1 MVIKK
6 IETRDYLRTFITR
19 ANKEAGVIY
28 NASKLNSIKECEDYL
43 LNLVKNLRHNKQDNK
58 AYIKEI
64 DSLKEKIEIL
74 NNNLLAKNKEK
85 ANLKDKFEK
94 LEAER
99 VFYITQAKEAGQAR
113 EKALK
118 DREYYSLEANLWK
131 DDYFKEKDKHNSTKV
146 RLEDFIVI
154 ILVLG
159 LISIL
164 EALSIAM
171 LIWK

>member
-6 IETRDYLRTFITR
+6 IETRDYLRTFITK

-64 DSLKEKIEIL
+64 DSLKEEIEIL
-74 NNNLLAKNKEK
+74 NNNLLTKNKEK

-99 VFYITQAKEAGQAR
+99 AFYITQAKEAGEKR
-113 EKALK
+113 EKAEK
-118 DREYYSLEANLWK
+118 EKEYYRNNALYWNDSFHETDNKLTRAENLSFFFGLLVFVEA
-131 DDYFKEKDKHNSTKV
+131 
-146 RLEDFIVI
+146 I
-154 ILVLG
+154 
-159 LISIL
+159 
-164 EALSIAM
+164 SIAM

>member
-6 IETRDYLRTFITR
+6 IETRDYLRIFITK
-19 ANKEAGVIY
+19 ANKEAGVTF

-64 DSLKEKIEIL
+64 DGLKEEIEIL

-85 ANLKDKFEK
+85 TNLKDKFEK

-99 VFYITQAKEAGQAR
+99 IFYITQAKEAGEKR
-113 EKALK
+113 EEAEKEK
-118 DREYYSLEANLWK
+118 EYYRNHALYWNESFYDTDNKLTRAENLNFFFGALVFVEA
-131 DDYFKEKDKHNSTKV
+131 
-146 RLEDFIVI
+146 I
-154 ILVLG
+154 
-159 LISIL
+159 
-164 EALSIAM
+164 SIAM

>member
-6 IETRDYLRTFITR
+6 IETRDYLRTFITK
-19 ANKEAGVIY
+19 ANKEAGITF

-58 AYIKEI
+58 AYVKEI
-64 DSLKEKIEIL
+64 DSLKEEINIL
-74 NNNLLAKNKEK
+74 NNSLIAKNKEK

-99 VFYITQAKEAGQAR
+99 IFYITQAKEAGEKR
-113 EKALK
+113 EEAEKEK
-118 DREYYSLEANLWK
+118 EYYRNNALYWNESFHDTDNKLTRAENLNFFFGLLVFVEA
-131 DDYFKEKDKHNSTKV
+131 
-146 RLEDFIVI
+146 I
-154 ILVLG
+154 
-159 LISIL
+159 
-164 EALSIAM
+164 SIAM

>member
-6 IETRDYLRTFITR
+6 IETRDYLRTFITK
-19 ANKEAGVIY
+19 ANKEAGVTF

-64 DSLKEKIEIL
+64 DSLKEEIEIL

-85 ANLKDKFEK
+85 ANLKDKFDK
-94 LEAER
+94 LESER
-99 VFYITQAKEAGQAR
+99 VFYITQAKEAG
-113 EKALK
+113 EKRVKAEK
-118 DREYYSLEANLWK
+118 EKEYYRNNALYWNESFHETDNKLSRAENLNFFFGLLVFVEA
-131 DDYFKEKDKHNSTKV
+131 
-146 RLEDFIVI
+146 I
-154 ILVLG
+154 
-159 LISIL
+159 
-164 EALSIAM
+164 SIAM

>member
-6 IETRDYLRTFITR
+6 IETRDYLRTFITK
-19 ANKEAGVIY
+19 ANKEAGVTF
-28 NASKLNSIKECEDYL
+28 NASKLNNIKECEDYL

-64 DSLKEKIEIL
+64 DSLKEEIEIL

-85 ANLKDKFEK
+85 VNLKDKFEK

-99 VFYITQAKEAGQAR
+99 VFYITQAKEAGEKR
-113 EKALK
+113 EKAEK
-118 DREYYSLEANLWK
+118 EKEYYRNHALSWNES
-131 DDYFKEKDKHNSTKV
+131 YYQEREKNKIIS
-146 RLEDFIVI
+146 DFNIFLSFVIV
-154 ILVLG
+154 
-159 LISIL
+159 L

>member
-1 MVIKK
+1 MVHKQMQ
-6 IETRDYLRTFITR
+6 TRDYLRNLVSKI
-19 ANKEAGVIY
+19 NKTSGISF
-28 NASKLNSIKECEDYL
+28 NSSKLNSKEECEKYI
-43 LNLVKNLRHNKQDNK
+43 LNLIKDLKNNPGNNK

-64 DSLKEKIEIL
+64 NELKEEIEIL

-99 VFYITQAKEAGQAR
+99 IFYITQAKEAGEKREEAEKEKEYYRNHALSWNESCHQER
-113 EKALK
+113 EKNK
-118 DREYYSLEANLWK
+118 IIS
-131 DDYFKEKDKHNSTKV
+131 
-146 RLEDFIVI
+146 DFNIFLSFVIV
-154 ILVLG
+154 
-159 LISIL
+159 L

>member
-6 IETRDYLRTFITR
+6 IETRDYLRTFITKT
-19 ANKEAGVIY
+19 NKEAGVIY

-64 DSLKEKIEIL
+64 DSLKEEIEIL
-74 NNNLLAKNKEK
+74 NNNLLTKNKEK

-99 VFYITQAKEAGQAR
+99 AFYITQAKEAGEKR
-113 EKALK
+113 EKAEK
-118 DREYYSLEANLWK
+118 EKEYYRNNALYWNESFHETDNKLTRAENLNFFFGLLVFVEA
-131 DDYFKEKDKHNSTKV
+131 
-146 RLEDFIVI
+146 
-154 ILVLG
+154 
-159 LISIL
+159 ISI
-164 EALSIAM
+164 AL

>member
-6 IETRDYLRTFITR
+6 IETRDYLRIFITR

-64 DSLKEKIEIL
+64 DSLKEEIEIL
-74 NNNLLAKNKEK
+74 NNNLLTKNKEK

-99 VFYITQAKEAGQAR
+99 AFYITQAKEAGEKR
-113 EKALK
+113 EKAEK
-118 DREYYSLEANLWK
+118 EKEYYRNNALYWNETFHETDNKLTRAENLNFFFGLLVFVEA
-131 DDYFKEKDKHNSTKV
+131 
-146 RLEDFIVI
+146 
-154 ILVLG
+154 
-159 LISIL
+159 ISI
-164 EALSIAM
+164 AI

>member
-1 MVIKK
+1 MVHKQMQ
-6 IETRDYLRTFITR
+6 TRDYLRNLVSKI
-19 ANKEAGVIY
+19 NKTSGISF
-28 NASKLNSIKECEDYL
+28 NSSKLNSKEECEKYI
-43 LNLVKNLRHNKQDNK
+43 LNLIKDLKNNPGNNK

-64 DSLKEKIEIL
+64 NELKEEIEIL

-99 VFYITQAKEAGQAR
+99 VFYITQAKEAAEKREEAEKEKEYYRNHALSWNESCHQER
-113 EKALK
+113 EKNK
-118 DREYYSLEANLWK
+118 IIS
-131 DDYFKEKDKHNSTKV
+131 
-146 RLEDFIVI
+146 DFNIFLSFVIV
-154 ILVLG
+154 
-159 LISIL
+159 L